1 MVEIYIPQKSTNAV
15 HREFFFRD
23 QSVHVLLLDST
34 LLHGALKSVLHLCLC
49 LSCRSGAEAEG
60 WRSPL

>member
-1 MVEIYIPQKSTNAV
+1 MGLYVPQKSTNAV
-15 HREFFFRD
+15 HREFFSEI
-23 QSVHVLLLDST
+23 SVHFLFLGST
-34 LLHGALKSVLHLCLC
+34 LLHGALRPVLHLCLC